1 MQCMYIQRWKVRGSP
16 QPGVPQ
22 QSAGCMEEL
31 VESLHLLDAK
41 GSPAGAAL
49 VACPA
54 WGQCCVV
61 LWVGAWRGAGLG
73 GWA

>member
-1 MQCMYIQRWKVRGSP
+1 MLGLLSLALCSP
-16 QPGVPQ
+16 SSTGVPQ

-31 VESLHLLDAK
+31 VESLHPLDAK

-61 LWVGAWRGAGLG
+61 LWVGAWRGAGPG